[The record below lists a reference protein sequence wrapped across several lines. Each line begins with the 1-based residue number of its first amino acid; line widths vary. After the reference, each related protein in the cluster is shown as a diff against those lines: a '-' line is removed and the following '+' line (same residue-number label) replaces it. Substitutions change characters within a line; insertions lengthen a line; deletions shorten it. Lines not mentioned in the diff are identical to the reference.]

1 MTKTKL
7 YIAIA
12 SIFASS
18 AVQAVDPNVLQPFNN
33 YSNYILSY
41 NFRISSNGLYVG
53 GDTAVGRA
61 IPGSFDVNGNALTAF
76 VEFDSFID
84 ISNDATLVMGKTE
97 LGKHRSYYRKT
108 SESSSTRIDSLFNPA
123 TSSDYAKAISADGR
137 TVVGFSIDERPTA
150 TYYPRQAFIWTRN
163 NGVMGLGYLDSNN
176 PFSMAEDVSAD
187 GSVIVGVA
195 FDSIGNLTSFM
206 WQGGVMTALPT
217 PVGQGYGR
225 ATNVSDDGN
234 VIMGIFTSN
243 ATGQDESYIWT
254 RASNRSVQLQRPST
268 MLNGNANSIAMAG
281 DGQSAFINVQESMN
295 FKAFRWTQS
304 GTALLSDWITSGG
317 IDISEWSELYGV
329 SSTNYDGKVIL
340 GSGLRN
346 GQINNYIVRVESN
359 NSGLVVIEDVL
370 KSVQKQST
378 ISISNNISSIAGMA
392 MNGAHHLTLTDMAV
406 GSGENCAWGSFDIG
420 RSARDGKGWVNLS
433 EVGAC
438 KNLGDFKF
446 GLGVGFS
453 SSSIGYD
460 GEGRSKLSGQYLVS
474 EINWTHQDS
483 GALLSALGIVG
494 NWNADIRRD
503 YTGTSSFG
511 DTDVNMQS
519 LRLRADFKNLWSAG
533 DVKFTPVAQ
542 MTVTR
547 TRVGNYQETGGTAP
561 AQFDTQSHLAY
572 ESRLGL
578 NAEYALSSKNS
589 ILGRTEWVKRF
600 DSAHLI
606 SGSAMALGAIQV
618 PFNFRASEV
627 KDNWMRAG
635 FDVIYKPTQNSR
647 VALSATASTPGQDA
661 DYVVGLN
668 WTGVF

>member
-1 MTKTKL
+1 MGVNGSSSFRWSQTEGTARISDWLISKNID
-7 YIAIA
+7 IA
-12 SIFASS
+12 
-18 AVQAVDPNVLQPFNN
+18 DWTR
-33 YSNYILSY
+33 ILS
-41 NFRISSNGLYVG
+41 
-53 GDTAVGRA
+53 
-61 IPGSFDVNGNALTAF
+61 
-76 VEFDSFID
+76 
-84 ISNDATLVMGKTE
+84 
-97 LGKHRSYYRKT
+97 
-108 SESSSTRIDSLFNPA
+108 
-123 TSSDYAKAISADGR
+123 
-137 TVVGFSIDERPTA
+137 
-150 TYYPRQAFIWTRN
+150 
-163 NGVMGLGYLDSNN
+163 
-176 PFSMAEDVSAD
+176 
-187 GSVIVGVA
+187 
-195 FDSIGNLTSFM
+195 
-206 WQGGVMTALPT
+206 
-217 PVGQGYGR
+217 
-225 ATNVSDDGN
+225 
-234 VIMGIFTSN
+234 
-243 ATGQDESYIWT
+243 
-254 RASNRSVQLQRPST
+254 
-268 MLNGNANSIAMAG
+268 
-281 DGQSAFINVQESMN
+281 
-295 FKAFRWTQS
+295 
-304 GTALLSDWITSGG
+304 ITS
-317 IDISEWSELYGV
+317 
-329 SSTNYDGKVIL
+329 TNMDGTL
-340 GSGLRN
+340 LAGSGLLN
-346 GQINNYIVRVESN
+346 NVINNFIIRVESDN
-359 NSGLVVIEDVL
+359 AGLVVIEDVI
-370 KSVQKQST
+370 KSVKKQST
-378 ISISNNISSIAGMA
+378 LSLTNSVSSIAGMVL
-392 MNGAHHLTLTDMAV
+392 NGAHHLTLIDMAV
-406 GSGENCAWGSFDIG
+406 GKGENCAWGSFDIG
-420 RSARDGKGWVNLS
+420 RSDRNGKGWVNLS

-438 KNLGDFKF
+438 KDFGDIKF

-453 SSSIGYD
+453 SSSIGYA

-474 EINWTHQDS
+474 ELNWTHQDS
-483 GALLSALGIVG
+483 GTVLSALGIAG

-503 YTGTSSFG
+503 YTGTSSAG

-533 DVKFTPVAQ
+533 DVSFTPVAQ